1 MNKGATSGRCV
12 ASELREKPQSTIE
25 PPVVTALPP
34 PHLVFSV
41 GLDGACGAPR
51 AKHFVRSGLREG
63 GGGGG
68 RARPPQRVRSVS
80 LKGFDSAVRRA
91 SHPRF
96 AQRVR
101 SCSLKNGFWS
111 LLPLLRQFTRSVAR
125 LASLDGVNEPF
136 AHATGS
142 KLLRVLARGSSV
154 CVLARSRGES
164 TLRRSIV
171 LGLSR
176 HACGVLLRYWHLWS
190 PELCAGCGRVG
201 PGWTDGA
208 ASEYVLRPVLTVRRV
223 FFSALAVLYLALVII

>member
-1 MNKGATSGRCV
+1 M
-12 ASELREKPQSTIE
+12 L
-25 PPVVTALPP
+25 PPLVEMALPP
-34 PHLVFSV
+34 PHLVFSA
-41 GLDGACGAPR
+41 GRDGAPL

-96 AQRVR
+96 AHRVR

-111 LLPLLRQFTRSVAR
+111 LRPLLRQFTRSVAR
-125 LASLDGVNEPF
+125 LASLEGVKEPF

-142 KLLRVLARGSSV
+142 KLLLVFARGSSV
-154 CVLARSRGES
+154 CVLALSRGES

-171 LGLSR
+171 SCPGG
-176 HACGVLLRYWHLWS
+176 AWGVLLRFALV
-190 PELCAGCGRVG
+190 AGTPTGAPWRRKLG
-201 PGWTDGA
+201 PGSDTGN
-208 ASEYVLRPVLTVRRV
+208 SGNS
-223 FFSALAVLYLALVII
+223 F

>member
-1 MNKGATSGRCV
+1 M
-12 ASELREKPQSTIE
+12 L
-25 PPVVTALPP
+25 PPLVEMALPP
-34 PHLVFSV
+34 PHLVFSA
-41 GLDGACGAPR
+41 GRDGAPL

-96 AQRVR
+96 AHRVR

-111 LLPLLRQFTRSVAR
+111 LRPLLRQFTLSVAR
-125 LASLDGVNEPF
+125 LASLEGVKEPF

-142 KLLRVLARGSSV
+142 KLLLVFARRSSV
-154 CVLARSRGES
+154 CVLALSRGES

-171 LGLSR
+171 SCPGGAAA
-176 HACGVLLRYWHLWS
+176 ACGFFCVIGTCGLPSSVL
-190 PELCAGCGRVG
+190 
-201 PGWTDGA
+201 GA
-208 ASEYVLRPVLTVRRV
+208 AASGR
-223 FFSALAVLYLALVII
+223 A

>member
-1 MNKGATSGRCV
+1 M
-12 ASELREKPQSTIE
+12 L
-25 PPVVTALPP
+25 PPVVILLPP
-34 PHLVFSV
+34 PHRVFSA
-41 GLDGACGAPR
+41 GRDGACGAPR

-80 LKGFDSAVRRA
+80 RNGFDSAVRRA

-101 SCSLKNGFWS
+101 SCSLRKGFWS
-111 LLPLLRQFTRSVAR
+111 LLPLLRQFTLSVAR
-125 LASLDGVNEPF
+125 LASLEGVKEPF

-142 KLLRVLARGSSV
+142 KLLRVFARGSSV

-164 TLRRSIV
+164 TLRRSIA

-176 HACGVLLRYWHLWS
+176 HACGASSALSAPVVSRA
-190 PELCAGCGRVG
+190 LC
-201 PGWTDGA
+201 W
-208 ASEYVLRPVLTVRRV
+208 LRPRRAGLDRRRS
-223 FFSALAVLYLALVII
+223 FRIIAALGLFGHGASL

>member
-1 MNKGATSGRCV
+1 M
-12 ASELREKPQSTIE
+12 L
-25 PPVVTALPP
+25 PPLVEMDLPP
-34 PHLVFSV
+34 PHLVFSA
-41 GLDGACGAPR
+41 GLEGACGAPR

-111 LLPLLRQFTRSVAR
+111 LLPLLRQFTLSVAR

-136 AHATGS
+136 AQATGS
-142 KLLRVLARGSSV
+142 KLLRVFARGSSV

-164 TLRRSIV
+164 TLRRSIP
-171 LGLSR
+171 S
-176 HACGVLLRYWHLWS
+176 
-190 PELCAGCGRVG
+190 
-201 PGWTDGA
+201 
-208 ASEYVLRPVLTVRRV
+208 
-223 FFSALAVLYLALVII
+223 

>member
-1 MNKGATSGRCV
+1 M
-12 ASELREKPQSTIE
+12 L
-25 PPVVTALPP
+25 PPVVIDLVPP
-34 PHLVFSV
+34 PHLVFSA

-111 LLPLLRQFTRSVAR
+111 LLPLLRQFTLSVAR
-125 LASLDGVNEPF
+125 LASLEGVNEPF

-142 KLLRVLARGSSV
+142 KLLRVFARGASV

-164 TLRRSIV
+164 TLRRSI
-171 LGLSR
+171 S
-176 HACGVLLRYWHLWS
+176 AFLRYRHLWS
-190 PELCAGCGRVG
+190 PELYAGPGRVG
-201 PGWTDGA
+201 HGLTDGA
-208 ASEYVLRPVLTVRRV
+208 ASEHVPPRPVLPVRRRV
-223 FFSALAVLYLALVII
+223 GALR